1 MARKRGAARIGDGV
15 GNPAN
20 GRPLPAVRAEAIVD
34 VEAPVLDIFL
44 SRQGEGICVGDP
56 QIFIRFGG
64 CNVVC
69 DYRDRPDS
77 IPAKADRPK
86 SVEGILADIEALGPN
101 ARGAAVSL
109 TGGE

>member
-69 DYRDRPDS
+69 DYCDTPES
-77 IPAKADRPK
+77 MPAKSGKAWSLESVLQKIEELDPAK
-86 SVEGILADIEALGPN
+86 SGM
-101 ARGAAVSL
+101 S
-109 TGGE
+109 